1 MSVATLATVV
11 LGAAVLANFLLGPLP
26 FSLPGAH
33 YSGRSYA
40 VNGHAKVLDM
50 ALKMIPAGATVST
63 ENDAGSHLSAR
74 RVVYTF
80 PSINNAQW
88 VIVDQKNP
96 FVYDHRDEVGHS
108 EALGSLVLDQN
119 YQSVFARDGVYVF
132 KRVAGAASPTGK
144 TVVPFLTPS
153 PAASPTATPAA
164 P

>member
-1 MSVATLATVV
+1 MS
-11 LGAAVLANFLLGPLP
+11 N
-26 FSLPGAH
+26 
-33 YSGRSYA
+33 
-40 VNGHAKVLDM
+40 
-50 ALKMIPAGATVST
+50 AGA
-63 ENDAGSHLSAR
+63 D
-74 RVVYTF
+74 
-80 PSINNAQW
+80 W